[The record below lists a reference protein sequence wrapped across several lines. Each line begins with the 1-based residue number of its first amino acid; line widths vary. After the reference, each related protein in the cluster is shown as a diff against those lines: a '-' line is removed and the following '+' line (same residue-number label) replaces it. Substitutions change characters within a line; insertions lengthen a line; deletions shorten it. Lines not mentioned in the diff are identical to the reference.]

1 MIWDIQK
8 LIKCILKKGGYTNP
22 TNYLKIEQKYFTLVF
37 GEYRTLVTLSD
48 VRMIRQS
55 CQCNLK
61 MVEYFCKVIGI
72 FYTCK
77 NIKIF
82 KNIFIRFASTN
93 IIENQLIP

>member
-8 LIKCILKKGGYTNP
+8 LIKCILKKGDTNP

-61 MVEYFCKVIGI
+61 MVEHFCKVIGI
-72 FYTCK
+72 FIHVRT
-77 NIKIF
+77 KIF
-82 KNIFIRFASTN
+82 RDIFIRFSSTN
-93 IIENQLIP
+93 IIENKLIP